1 MTSDKRDW
9 NAVFTAR
16 KRAQDMHRVEELS
29 VAREAAQATGKEPFD
44 PARFRELYAQINAD
58 DIDAYTPWDTILK
71 ESEYLYYVT
80 FAELMTLAD
89 LIEHMRHLDGWG

>member
-1 MTSDKRDW
+1 MPSDKRDW
-9 NAVFTAR
+9 NVVFASR
-16 KRAQDMHRVEELS
+16 KRTQDAQRTAELA

-80 FAELMTLAD
+80 FAELMTLID